1 MNTSFKELYFKYKQ
15 NGIENFPNTVCG
27 SVVFPKV
34 NLVSRLPIQSY
45 SAKLTSA
52 TDKG

>member
-1 MNTSFKELYFKYKQ
+1 MNTSFKELYLKYKQ
-15 NGIENFPNTVCG
+15 NGIEKIPNGVWQHR
-27 SVVFPKV
+27 KV
-34 NLVSRLPIQSY
+34 NLASRLPIQSY